1 MSELKA
7 ELRLKSGQVIQARQ
21 GDLSEEAVDAI
32 VNAANEHLQHGGG
45 VAGAIVRRGGR
56 TIQEESD
63 RWVRE
68 HGSLPTGEVAVTR
81 AGRLPCRFV
90 IHAVGP
96 VWQDGERGEEALLR
110 QATTNSLLK
119 AEELKLRSIA
129 LPAISSGIFGF
140 PKERCAQIMLA
151 AALDFCAQRPDS
163 TLRGIRFTNIDAYTV
178 DLCAA
183 EVEEEGRR
191 TCVNPAR

>member
-7 ELRLKSGQVIQARQ
+7 ELRLKSGQVIQAWQ
-21 GDLSEEAVDAI
+21 GDLTLEPVDAI
-32 VNAANEHLQHGGG
+32 VNAANEDLQHGGG
-45 VAGAIVRRGGR
+45 VAGAIVRRGGFV
-56 TIQEESD
+56 IQEESE

-68 HGSLPTGEVAVTR
+68 HGSLPTGEVAVTG
-81 AGRLPCRFV
+81 AGRLPCRYV

-96 VWQDGERGEEALLR
+96 VWRGGGQGEEALLR

-163 TLRGIRFTNIDAYTV
+163 TLREIRFTNIDAPTV
-178 DLCAA
+178 DLFTA
-183 EVEEEGRR
+183 EVEGEGREPGR
-191 TCVNPAR
+191 KGV

>member
-21 GDLSEEAVDAI
+21 GDLTLEPVDAI
-32 VNAANEHLQHGGG
+32 VNAANEDLQHGGG
-45 VAGAIVRRGGR
+45 VAGAIVRRGGFV
-56 TIQEESD
+56 IQEESE

-68 HGSLPTGEVAVTR
+68 HGSLPTGEVAVTG
-81 AGRLPCRFV
+81 AGRLPCRYV

-96 VWQDGERGEEALLR
+96 VWRGGGQGEEALLR

-163 TLRGIRFTNIDAYTV
+163 TLREIRFTNIDAPTV
-178 DLCAA
+178 DLFTA
-183 EVEEEGRR
+183 EVEGEGREPGR
-191 TCVNPAR
+191 KGV

>member
-21 GDLSEEAVDAI
+21 GDLTLEPVDAI
-32 VNAANEHLQHGGG
+32 VNAANEDLQHGGG
-45 VAGAIVRRGGR
+45 VAGAIVRRGGFV
-56 TIQEESD
+56 IQEESE

-68 HGSLPTGEVAVTR
+68 HGSLPTGEVAVTG
-81 AGRLPCRFV
+81 AGRLPCRYV

-96 VWQDGERGEEALLR
+96 VWRGGGQGEEALLR

-163 TLRGIRFTNIDAYTV
+163 TLREIRFTNIDAPTV
-178 DLCAA
+178 DLFSA
-183 EVEEEGRR
+183 EVEGEGREPGR
-191 TCVNPAR
+191 KGV

>member
-21 GDLSEEAVDAI
+21 GDLTLEPVDAI
-32 VNAANEHLQHGGG
+32 VNAANEDLQHGGG
-45 VAGAIVRRGGR
+45 VAGAIVRRGGFV
-56 TIQEESD
+56 IQEESE

-68 HGSLPTGEVAVTR
+68 HGSLPTGEVAVTG
-81 AGRLPCRFV
+81 AGRLPCRYV

-96 VWQDGERGEEALLR
+96 VWRGGGQGEEALLR

-163 TLRGIRFTNIDAYTV
+163 TLREIRFTNIDAPTV
-178 DLCAA
+178 DLFTA
-183 EVEEEGRR
+183 EVEGREPGR
-191 TCVNPAR
+191 KGV